1 MAAKSLPTINLQGLD
16 PDEIKSLNRELAK
29 LANIEPKLRL
39 STKALGGAY
48 GRYTSALRKGA
59 ETTVLLAKLSQDQSI
74 QKMSVKMEESLLS
87 TLSFMERSAY
97 KTKQAVT
104 IAAQNTTASEK
115 ARSAA
120 LMDSAKERVIIE
132 TRVEKEI
139 RKIEESILETR
150 RNTSNMSKEEVKKE
164 VESKK
169 ELISVQEKY
178 LDYEKTRIKTEEK
191 SIAES
196 ATVSDRLMSNFRDL
210 LQKFADAQTDDQ
222 RELIQQR
229 IEGQMLAEKDTLEI
243 LTDKYESEKEIIK
256 AGEAELGNLTGDEK
270 SKKETEINRSLL
282 LK

>member
-1 MAAKSLPTINLQGLD
+1 MQHQVQ
-16 PDEIKSLNRELAK
+16 EEVQ
-29 LANIEPKLRL
+29 E
-39 STKALGGAY
+39 
-48 GRYTSALRKGA
+48 
-59 ETTVLLAKLSQDQSI
+59 
-74 QKMSVKMEESLLS
+74 VKEE
-87 TLSFMERSAY
+87 EVV
-97 KTKQAVT
+97 QEV
-104 IAAQNTTASEK
+104 Q
-115 ARSAA
+115 
-120 LMDSAKERVIIE
+120 
-132 TRVEKEI
+132 
-139 RKIEESILETR
+139 
-150 RNTSNMSKEEVKKE
+150 EVKKE

-270 SKKETEINRSLL
+270 SKKETEISR
-282 LK
+282 

>member
-1 MAAKSLPTINLQGLD
+1 MAATPLPVIDLQGLD

-59 ETTVLLAKLSQDQSI
+59 ETTILLAKISQDQSI
-74 QKMSVKMEESLLS
+74 QKLAVQLEDGLLS

-104 IAAQNTTASEK
+104 IAAQETTASEK

-120 LMDSAKERVIIE
+120 LQDNAKQRVIIE
-132 TRVEKEI
+132 KRVQEEI
-139 RKIEESILETR
+139 KRIEESIVETR
-150 RNTSNMSKEEVKKE
+150 RNASNISKEEVKKE

-169 ELISVQEKY
+169 ELIRVQEQ
-178 LDYEKTRIKTEEK
+178 LLEAETRRLNKEEK
-191 SIAES
+191 SITES

-210 LQKFADAQTDDQ
+210 L
-222 RELIQQR
+222 
-229 IEGQMLAEKDTLEI
+229 
-243 LTDKYESEKEIIK
+243 
-256 AGEAELGNLTGDEK
+256 
-270 SKKETEINRSLL
+270 
-282 LK
+282 